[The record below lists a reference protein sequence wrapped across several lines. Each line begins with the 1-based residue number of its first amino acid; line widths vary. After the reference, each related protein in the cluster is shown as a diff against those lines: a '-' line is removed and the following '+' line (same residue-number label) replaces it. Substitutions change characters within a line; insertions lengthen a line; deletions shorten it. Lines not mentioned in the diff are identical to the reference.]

1 MTEKP
6 ALYPVL
12 SNFNSHPR
20 DSDILFEEEGHK
32 YTILTDPDTK
42 YTSVTTWNHSHFPKF
57 DADKVI
63 QNMMKGKNWN
73 PKNKYWGMTQD
84 EIKDQWSN
92 NGASVSGAGTDMHF
106 EIECFMNNPAVAL
119 PYTHNDLYQHYLA
132 NTNETKHNDKT
143 LEWKYF
149 IEYIRDHQ
157 DLTPYRTEWTI
168 YDEDLKLAGSIDM
181 VYEKSDGTLAIYD
194 WKRAKE
200 ITAVNKY
207 NQYALTE
214 CISQHPD
221 SNFWHYSL
229 QLNTYQAILE
239 SKYGKK
245 VSELCL
251 VRLHPDAEEKT
262 YELFPVPNM
271 QSSIKE
277 LFDIRRKDIM
287 HLCPPVSK

>member
-1 MTEKP
+1 
-6 ALYPVL
+6 L
-12 SNFNSHPR
+12 R
-20 DSDILFEEEGHK
+20 DKDILFEEEGHK
-32 YTILTDPDTK
+32 YTILTDPNTK

-73 PKNKYWGMTQD
+73 PQNKYWGMTPN
-84 EIKDQWSN
+84 EIKDQWLN

-106 EIECFMNNPAVAL
+106 EIECFMNNPEVAP
-119 PYTHNDLYQHYLA
+119 PYTHKDLHKNYLA
-132 NTNETKHNDKT
+132 NTNEIKHNEKT

-149 IEYIRDHQ
+149 IEYIRDHP
-157 DLTPYRTEWTI
+157 DFTPYRTEWTI
-168 YDEDLKLAGSIDM
+168 YDEELKLAGSIDM

-200 ITAVNKY
+200 ITAINKY
-207 NQYALTE
+207 NQYATTE
-214 CISQHPD
+214 CISQYPD

-251 VRLHPDAEEKT
+251 VRLHPHAEEKM

-277 LFDIRRKDIM
+277 LFDLRRKDIEN
-287 HLCPPVSK
+287 KNI

>member
-1 MTEKP
+1 MAKRSI
-6 ALYPVL
+6 LLPVL
-12 SNFNSHPR
+12 SSINSHLR
-20 DSDILFEEEGHK
+20 DKDIQFEEAGHK
-32 YTILTDPDTK
+32 YTILTDPGTK

-63 QNMMKGKNWN
+63 QNIMKGRNWN
-73 PKNKYWGMTQD
+73 SKNKYWGMTPN
-84 EIKDQWSN
+84 EIKEQWSN

-106 EIECFMNNPAVAL
+106 EIECFMNNSNFKEN
-119 PYTHNDLYQHYLA
+119 YTHNDLYQHYLI
-132 NTNETKHNDKT
+132 NETNHNDKPI
-143 LEWKYF
+143 EWKYF
-149 IEYIRDHQ
+149 IEYLRDHPE
-157 DLTPYRTEWTI
+157 LSPYRTEWTI
-168 YDEDLKLAGSIDM
+168 YDEELKLAGSIDM
-181 VYEKSDGTLAIYD
+181 VYEKLDGTLAIYD

-207 NQYALTE
+207 NHYAVTE
-214 CISQHPD
+214 CISQYAD

-277 LFDIRRKDIM
+277 LFDIRRKDIEN
-287 HLCPPVSK
+287 KNI

>member
-6 ALYPVL
+6 TLFPVL
-12 SNFNSHPR
+12 SNFNYHSR
-20 DSDILFEEEGHK
+20 DKNIQFEEEGHK
-32 YTILTDPDTK
+32 YTILTDPDAK

-63 QNMMKGKNWN
+63 QNMMNGRNWN
-73 PKNKYWGMTQD
+73 AKNKYWGMTPN
-84 EIKDQWSN
+84 EIKDQWTN
-92 NGASVSGAGTDMHF
+92 NGASVSSAGTDMHF
-106 EIECFMNNPAVAL
+106 EIECFMNNPDVAL
-119 PYTHNDLYQHYLA
+119 PYTHNDLYKDYLRS
-132 NTNETKHNDKT
+132 TNETKHNDKT

-149 IEYIRDHQ
+149 IEYIRDHP

-168 YDEDLKLAGSIDM
+168 YDDDLKLAGSIDM
-181 VYEKSDGTLAIYD
+181 VYQKPDGTLAIYD

-214 CISQHPD
+214 CISQYPD

-245 VSELCL
+245 VTELCL

-271 QSSIKE
+271 QSSVKE
-277 LFDIRRKDIM
+277 LFDLRKKDIM